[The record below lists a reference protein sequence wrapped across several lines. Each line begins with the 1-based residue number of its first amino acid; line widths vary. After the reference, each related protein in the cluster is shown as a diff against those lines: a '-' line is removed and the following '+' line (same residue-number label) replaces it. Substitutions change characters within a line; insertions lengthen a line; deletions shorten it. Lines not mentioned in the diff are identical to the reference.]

1 MKKSVIILLVLIFSV
16 IPLIYAAEETKES
29 NFFEKIKEFF
39 RNFFEK
45 QNAIKSSDNYEY
57 EVCDTQGVCEM
68 VIIKEIIKPSMQTSN
83 MCNPEGLCEDVPV
96 NRILLKEGTD
106 KKHCSDA
113 PYLSSDYVDNWWNA
127 NGLIDECEM
136 PPKSDMQFTFKQHN
150 QTILS
155 YTGTVQIS
163 LTILNYENNYLALQ
177 ILTSED
183 HDNDNLPDEWTH
195 CGNVDTIRG
204 KTVKVIRCTGT
215 KLKFIKLVN
224 PEWNPSSLFLDRIEV
239 MKVE

>member
-16 IPLIYAAEETKES
+16 IPLVYAEEIKEKS
-29 NFFEKIKEFF
+29 FFEKIKEFF
-39 RNFFEK
+39 GNLFLERGI
-45 QNAIKSSDNYEY
+45 IKSSDKYEY
-57 EVCDTQGVCEM
+57 EFCNTEGVCNMIAVTE
-68 VIIKEIIKPSMQTSN
+68 VIQPSAQTSN

-96 NRILLKEGTD
+96 NRLLLKEGTD
-106 KKHCSDA
+106 KKRCSNA

-136 PPKSDMQFTFKQHN
+136 PPTSDMQFAFKQHN

-155 YTGTVQIS
+155 HTGTLQIS

-177 ILTSED
+177 ILTAED
-183 HDNDNLPDEWTH
+183 HNNDNLPDEWTH
-195 CGNVDTIRG
+195 CGNVDTIKG
-204 KTVKVIRCTGT
+204 KTIKIIRCTGT
-215 KLKFIKLVN
+215 KLKFVKLVN

-239 MKVE
+239 LKIE